1 MIHIAMWLVTC
12 AVAVY
17 VTGIITG
24 ALFSLFSKYSVFWS
38 PLSDGRHQTPRE
50 RITDLPERR
59 EPAAGSTRHAR
70 NSYVLIHFG
79 LNGRLGNDEYIG
91 EA

>member
-24 ALFSLFSKYSVFWS
+24 ALFSLFSK
-38 PLSDGRHQTPRE
+38 DNDKEG
-50 RITDLPERR
+50 
-59 EPAAGSTRHAR
+59 AAIFGFIVAPIIIIAI
-70 NSYVLIHFG
+70 LIVNA
-79 LNGRLGNDEYIG
+79 LWRL
-91 EA
+91 

>member
-24 ALFSLFSKYSVFWS
+24 ALFRLFSK
-38 PLSDGRHQTPRE
+38 DKDKDKEG
-50 RITDLPERR
+50 
-59 EPAAGSTRHAR
+59 AA
-70 NSYVLIHFG
+70 LFG
-79 LNGRLGNDEYIG
+79 LIVTPIIIIAILIVNALWRL
-91 EA
+91 